1 MPESKATFN
10 IVSVDDLSV
19 RPGLWMSMDY
29 ELRFSDSVVMVNI
42 NSILKKGDVTKSGVP
57 HAHALLRQYSL
68 HF

>member
-1 MPESKATFN
+1 
-10 IVSVDDLSV
+10 
-19 RPGLWMSMDY
+19 MSMDY